1 MSDRADWDETG
12 GAGASGGAA
21 ADTLRGRLLVASP
34 MLTDPNFDRTV
45 ILLVEH
51 GTDGALGLVLN
62 RPSELPL
69 GEVLARWADRAAAP
83 GAMFLGGPVQPSAVI
98 CLAAGDGPVSDGPE
112 ADDPVLTPTAVP
124 GVSLVDLDGDP
135 ALVPTGV
142 ELRCFAGYA
151 GWGGGQLEAE
161 IDEGAW
167 FVVDPLPAD
176 PFVARPSRLWREV
189 LARQPGPLA
198 RYALYPSNPMVN

>member
-1 MSDRADWDETG
+1 MASDRDEWDETSEQDLG
-12 GAGASGGAA
+12 VV
-21 ADTLRGRLLVASP
+21 TLRGRLLVASP
-34 MLTDPNFDRTV
+34 VLTDPNFDRTV
-45 ILLVEH
+45 VLLVEH
-51 GTDGALGLVLN
+51 GADGALGLVLN

-69 GEVLARWADRAAAP
+69 GEVLDRWAPRAAAP

-98 CLAAGDGPVSDGPE
+98 CLAAGE
-112 ADDPVLTPTAVP
+112 APGTDDDPVLTPTSVP

-135 ALVPTGV
+135 DVVHPGIEV
-142 ELRCFAGYA
+142 RCFAGYA

-161 IDEGAW
+161 IDEGSW

-176 PFVARPSRLWREV
+176 PFVSRPSRLWREV

>member
-1 MSDRADWDETG
+1 MSPERDEWDEP
-12 GAGASGGAA
+12 
-21 ADTLRGRLLVASP
+21 ADADLGLSILRGRLLVASP
-34 MLTDPNFDRTV
+34 VLTDPNFDRTV

-51 GTDGALGLVLN
+51 GADGALGLVLN
-62 RPSELPL
+62 RPSELPV
-69 GEVLARWADRAAAP
+69 GEVLAKWAERAAAP

-98 CLAAGDGPVSDGPE
+98 CLAGADE
-112 ADDPVLTPTAVP
+112 APDADPVLTATAVP
-124 GVSLVDLDGDP
+124 GISLVDLDGDP
-135 ALVPTGV
+135 DLVPPGV
-142 ELRCFAGYA
+142 ELRCFAGYT

-161 IDEGAW
+161 IDEGSW